1 MAHVSH
7 PASLMSRT
15 IVNSEIP
22 HDHPAKGEIEQGLR
36 SVLAGLPDEW
46 RITVVCSR
54 TSVWWVLRVDGPG
67 FEWMTVLADRTS
79 QTASEV
85 TGRLLDALR
94 ASTVL
99 S

>member
-1 MAHVSH
+1 MSS
-7 PASLMSRT
+7 PANLTNRT

-22 HDHPAKGEIEQGLR
+22 SDHPAKREIEQGLC

-67 FEWMTVLADRTS
+67 FEWMTVLADPTK
-79 QTASEV
+79 QNAPEV
-85 TGRLLDALR
+85 TGRLLVALR
-94 ASTVL
+94 TSTVL